1 VDSFVFALTDNGAS
15 ATADHVTYVGTSA
28 TDQGGALTVASDGTI
43 YLAGSTTGTFAG
55 QTRNIQN
62 TTNAFVTAI
71 NPDGSTS
78 WTRQYG
84 GQDGISTGAGIAI
97 DPNGSSVLDAL
108 GLPRGTINLNQSVDL
123 TTQTTLRAGDT
134 FQIQIQGTAA
144 RTATITIDQGETFDS
159 LVTKING
166 QLGQVGKASINY
178 TGGAENLKLQVNAG
192 YTINLVPGQGDFD
205 ALSRLGIPAGVLAAP
220 AKNGTGSDAKSS
232 DITPTY
238 GLGFSGT
245 LDISTKMGAD
255 LARSQLLTVL
265 SSIQSTYQ
273 TTNAPKPSNTGHA
286 GNTSGTASAYQ
297 TSQLASYN
305 VALGL
310 MNSDPAN
317 AVANIQQIINGG
329 GSGGNPLASLLGS
342 LA

>member
-1 VDSFVFALTDNGAS
+1 VDSFVFALTDNGA
-15 ATADHVTYVGTSA
+15 AVTADHVTYVGTA
-28 TDQGGALTVASDGTI
+28 GTDQAGSLSVGADGTI

-84 GQDGISTGAGIAI
+84 GQDGISTGTGVAI
-97 DPNGSSVLDAL
+97 DPDGSSVLDAL
-108 GLPRGTINLNQSVDL
+108 GLPRGTINLNQSVEL
-123 TTQTTLRAGDT
+123 TSQTTLRAGDT
-134 FQIQIQGTAA
+134 FQIQIQGTGS
-144 RTATITIDQGETFDS
+144 RTATIAIDQGETFDS
-159 LVTKING
+159 LVTKINA

-205 ALSRLGIPAGVLAAP
+205 ALSRLGIPAGVLTAP
-220 AKNGTGSDAKSS
+220 SKNGGDADTTAS

-265 SSIQSTYQ
+265 SSLQSTYQ
-273 TTNAPKPSNTGHA
+273 TTNAPKQAGSAHTGNTG
-286 GNTSGTASAYQ
+286 GTASAYQ
-297 TSQLASYN
+297 VSQLSSYN

-310 MNSDPAN
+310 MNTNPNN
-317 AVANIQQIINGG
+317 AVANIQQIINSG
-329 GSGGNPLASLLGS
+329 GSGGGLAGLLGG
-342 LA
+342 LV